1 MTFYFLYDIIGSEI
15 ENTFCSNGGI
25 MKEYLYTNKE
35 DNRVRLVTVDNNGRH
50 TSKSY
55 PRILMEK
62 KLGRPLQ
69 FYEDVHHIDGNPS
82 NNNINN
88 LEIKIHG
95 EHQKEHSLKYYD
107 TIEICQICGK
117 EFQMS
122 KEKWQRFFSNMSRTK
137 NKRRCLLTCSKSC
150 AGKAGS
156 NKYPLIYKIE
166 NRLQKLK
173 F

>member
-1 MTFYFLYDIIGSEI
+1 
-15 ENTFCSNGGI
+15 
-25 MKEYLYTNKE
+25 MKEYLYTNKK
-35 DNRVRLVTVDNNGRH
+35 DNRVRLVIVDSNGRH

-69 FYEDVHHIDGNPS
+69 SYEDVHHIDGNPS
-82 NNNINN
+82 NNNISN

-150 AGKAGS
+150 AGKASS
-156 NKYPLIYKIE
+156 NKYPLMYKIE
-166 NRLQKLK
+166 NRLQELK